1 MNSNTKIH
9 SKNFSLQGNDVQ
21 VNTQKNNDSILTELK
36 KLVKINEINYY
47 NNLSKRNENSKIN

>member
-1 MNSNTKIH
+1 LNSNTKIH